1 MHPHPEATQ
10 VKWGIL
16 VTTQRRIEDLKNI
29 YDWVFCENSEKLLTV
44 FQENSIIDVLN
55 GPS

>member
-44 FQENSIIDVLN
+44 FQESSIIDVLN